1 VQHQS
6 ALPRAFKKNRLQL
19 NGIALYD
26 TKISCER
33 QILVSELVRPSFGDR
48 VRIRR
53 TPVTE
58 AAGLADLEG
67 NIYGESV
74 PSTSGVEV
82 VGPAPDDLVLNV
94 YVEPR
99 GASYWL
105 APEHIELLHHNPGM
119 DIRLDG
125 VPKRW
130 VRRADGGWDE
140 VPDEPSASAP
150 SGRLRAW
157 WKGLFGR

>member
-1 VQHQS
+1 
-6 ALPRAFKKNRLQL
+6 
-19 NGIALYD
+19 
-26 TKISCER
+26 
-33 QILVSELVRPSFGDR
+33 VRPSFGDC

-58 AAGLADLEG
+58 AAGLAGLEG
-67 NIYGESV
+67 DIYGESV

-82 VGPAPDDLVLNV
+82 IGSAPDDFALNV

-99 GASYWL
+99 GESYWL
-105 APEHIELLHHNPGM
+105 APEHIELLHHNVGM

-130 VRRADGGWDE
+130 GRRADGGWDE
-140 VPDEPSASAP
+140 VPDESAASAT
-150 SGRLRAW
+150 SSQFRAW
-157 WKGLFGR
+157 WKHRFGR

>member
-1 VQHQS
+1 MN
-6 ALPRAFKKNRLQL
+6 A
-19 NGIALYD
+19 ALYD
-26 TKISCER
+26 TKRYRER
-33 QILVSELVRPSFGDR
+33 WILVSEPVRPSFGDR

-58 AAGLADLEG
+58 AAGLAGLEG
-67 NIYGESV
+67 DIYGESI

-82 VGPAPDDLVLNV
+82 IGPAPDDFALNI

-99 GASYWL
+99 GESYWL
-105 APEHIELLHHNPGM
+105 APEFIELLHHNPGM

-140 VPDEPSASAP
+140 VLDESSASAP
-150 SGRLRAW
+150 AGRLRAW
-157 WKGLFGR
+157 WKRLFGR